1 MTYEEALAKLNSDK
15 IEFVK
20 LKPTDKIYS
29 VINTGVIGG
38 YEFSFDKKTIYYLF
52 RDYHKLTKEQKEIY
66 DRERPALAAL
76 VKGK

>member
-1 MTYEEALAKLNSDK
+1 MTQEEALEKLKSQK

-29 VINTGVIGG
+29 VINTGIIGG

-66 DRERPALAAL
+66 DKERPTLAAL
-76 VKGK
+76 VKGR